1 MGAHVTDS
9 IPNQSCCNVPPLCL
23 HLGVKTWPTV
33 ASWATTQH
41 LFGNNKQKRHIFL
54 SFPPSQVQY
63 INTLKSIFVEIQ
75 KYYGQLSR
83 WFYAKLLENI
93 KAPEGK
99 QTLRRHDMLII
110 GCFERC
116 HPASLRL
123 RSRLTTTASISLPY
137 IYTHRKQS
145 TATFH
150 DHDVSPLSSLN
161 QLITQIRLNTE
172 LIRPAA

>member
-110 GCFERC
+110 RVLWKVPSCFSEAPEPTDD
-116 HPASLRL
+116 HSFHFTSLHL
-123 RSRLTTTASISLPY
+123 HTQKAKHCNISWSW
-137 IYTHRKQS
+137 R
-145 TATFH
+145 
-150 DHDVSPLSSLN
+150 
-161 QLITQIRLNTE
+161 
-172 LIRPAA
+172 